1 MKNPRFWQ
9 VSEVQI
15 SYHSQLQTEH
25 CPKVSSSIDAEKIFR
40 ENWSDDIELLEEF
53 VVLFLN
59 KANQVKGLFRA
70 SRGGSSATVV
80 DIKIVFAAAV
90 KSMAA
95 GIIVAHNHPSGNL
108 APSQSDIDLT
118 RKLRIA
124 GEMLDLPLLDHIILA
139 PFRGFYSFA
148 DEGTLS

>member
-9 VSEVQI
+9 VSEVQL
-15 SYHSQLQTEH
+15 SYHSQLQTEDY
-25 CPKVSSSIDAEKIFR
+25 PKVTASIDAEKLFR
-40 ENWSDDIELLEEF
+40 ENWSDDMELYEEF
-53 VVLFLN
+53 IVLFLN

-80 DIKIVFAAAV
+80 DLKIVFAAAV
-90 KSMAA
+90 KAMAS

-108 APSQSDIDLT
+108 APSQADIDLT

-124 GEMLDLPLLDHIILA
+124 GEVLEMPLLDHIILA
-139 PFRGFYSFA
+139 PNKGFYSFA
-148 DEGTLS
+148 DEHMI